1 MSKDTVSRDIKNLAK
16 AIDALER
23 ALTEEKNKTTTI
35 EVALR
40 EEQEKTR
47 LLEVKVGNLELRD
60 LFR

>member
-16 AIDALER
+16 AIDALKR
-23 ALTEEKNKTTTI
+23 ALTKEKNKTTTI